1 MRHTK
6 KTILNCY
13 WVMSYKV
20 VRMWITDE
28 FKSKI
33 VFWDLVLV
41 YVGDNRRN
49 CNLLAYKLLI
59 FEFYD
64 LICYILGIGV
74 NQ

>member
-1 MRHTK
+1 
-6 KTILNCY
+6 
-13 WVMSYKV
+13 MSYKA

-28 FKSKI
+28 LKTKI

-49 CNLLAYKLLI
+49 CNLHAYKLLI

-64 LICYILGIGV
+64 FVIHSELE
-74 NQ
+74 